1 MEFKCKKCEVCNK
14 YEVSKPYKHS
24 VDCLDYVD
32 GEPMVHTDAHCHGI
46 SENFIRGYC
55 KENGN
60 ISKTVS
66 EVVEEITKIQLITNN
81 LDEIKK

>member
-1 MEFKCKKCEVCNK
+1 
-14 YEVSKPYKHS
+14 
-24 VDCLDYVD
+24 
-32 GEPMVHTDAHCHGI
+32 MVHTDADSHGI

-66 EVVEEITKIQLITNN
+66 EVVEEITKSQLITNN
-81 LDEIKK
+81 LDEINPSRPFYYGYNTGMGVIQENKELVLEAKPIL